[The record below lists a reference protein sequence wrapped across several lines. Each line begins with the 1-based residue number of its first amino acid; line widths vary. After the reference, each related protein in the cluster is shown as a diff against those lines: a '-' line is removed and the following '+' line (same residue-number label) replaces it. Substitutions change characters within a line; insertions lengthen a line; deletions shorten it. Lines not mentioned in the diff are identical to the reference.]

1 MRAIVRFA
9 IVFGAAISL
18 FACMSSGHAKD
29 PGSCAAPAVP
39 ATPPT
44 PPNGTDARLDQ
55 PPAFSRA
62 DLLEDFDRFADI
74 LLTRNPLEFADKA
87 EITRFIRQQREA
99 LRDGMSELDFY
110 RILTPIVV
118 KVRCGHTGIFLSP
131 AEETR
136 LRSSQRYFPVLV
148 RIAAGRLFVISPLG
162 SEEPQPGSEI
172 SAINGGPSAEIIAR
186 MYDNITADGANVTR
200 KTYVASRVFN
210 DLYSLFIDDHPDFRV
225 EYRDAARG
233 VSGAVELDGIS
244 KATLE
249 SEAAGAGFPYGLPE
263 QGPAYSFSTSSTGH
277 SEAAVLKI
285 RTFLFPAGRP
295 DYEAFIDRCFATL
308 AEKKTRALILDLRG
322 NWGGDPEASSYLF
335 ARLISMPARYFEE
348 GTPLYE
354 ALTKPI
360 PPAPNAF
367 TGMLLVLTDGACFS
381 STGHL
386 CSLLRFHGRGLF
398 VGEETGGSW
407 TTTDASQDY
416 RLPRTGMRLH
426 SSNGAFRTAV
436 TGLPVGRGI
445 MPDREVTAEIG
456 DILTGRDLAMEL
468 ALRMIP
474 AEED

>member
-1 MRAIVRFA
+1 MPAIVRFA
-9 IVFGAAISL
+9 IVFGAAVSL
-18 FACMSSGHAKD
+18 FACMSSGGAED
-29 PGSCAAPAVP
+29 PGSRAAPAVP
-39 ATPPT
+39 ATPPA
-44 PPNGTDARLDQ
+44 PANGTDARLDQ

-62 DLLEDFDRFADI
+62 DLLEDFDRFAGI

-87 EITRFIRQQREA
+87 ELTRFIRQQREV

-136 LRSSQRYFPVLV
+136 LRSSQRFLPVLV

-162 SEEPQPGSEI
+162 SKELQPGSEI
-172 SAINGGPSAEIIAR
+172 SAINGRPSAEIIAR

-210 DLYSLFIDDHPDFRV
+210 DLYSLFIDDHRDFLV
-225 EYRDAARG
+225 EYHDAARG
-233 VSGAVELDGIS
+233 ASSAVELEGIS

-249 SEAAGAGFPYGLPE
+249 REAAGAGFPYGLPE
-263 QGPAYSFSTSSTGH
+263 RGPAYSFSMSSTGH

-285 RTFLFPAGRP
+285 RTFIFPAGRS
-295 DYEAFIDRCFATL
+295 DFEAFIDRCFATL
-308 AEKKTRALILDLRG
+308 AEKKTPALILDLRG
-322 NWGGDPEASSYLF
+322 NWGGDPEASSYVF
-335 ARLISMPARYFEE
+335 ARLISTPARYFKE
-348 GTPLYE
+348 GTPLYG
-354 ALTKPI
+354 ALTKPM

-416 RLPRTGMRLH
+416 RLRRTGMRLH
-426 SSNGAFRTAV
+426 SSNAAFRTAV
-436 TGLPVGRGI
+436 SGLPVGRGI
-445 MPDREVTAEIG
+445 MPDREATAGIE
-456 DILTGRDLAMEL
+456 DILAGRDPVLEL
-468 ALRMIP
+468 ALRMIT

>member
-1 MRAIVRFA
+1 MRTIVRFI

-18 FACMSSGHAKD
+18 FACIGFR
-29 PGSCAAPAVP
+29 PAVP
-39 ATPPT
+39 ATLPSQ
-44 PPNGTDARLDQ
+44 LDQ
-55 PPAFSRA
+55 PPVFSRA

-74 LLTRNPLEFADKA
+74 LLTRNPLEFADKG
-87 EITRFIRQQREA
+87 EITQFIRQQREV
-99 LRDGMSELDFY
+99 LRDGMSEFDFY

-131 AEETR
+131 TEETR

-162 SEEPQPGSEI
+162 SEELQPGNEI
-172 SAINGGPSAEIIAR
+172 SAINGRPSAEIIAR
-186 MYDNITADGANVTR
+186 ICDNITADGANVTR
-200 KTYVASRVFN
+200 KTYVASRLFN

-233 VSGAVELDGIS
+233 ASSAVDLEGIS

-249 SEAAGAGFPYGLPE
+249 REAAGAGFPYGLPE
-263 QGPAYSFSTSSTGH
+263 QGPAFSFSTSPVGD

-285 RTFLFPAGRP
+285 RTFFFPAGRS
-295 DYEAFIDRCFATL
+295 DYEAFIDRCFASL
-308 AEKKTRALILDLRG
+308 AEKNIRALVLDLRG
-322 NWGGDPEASSYLF
+322 NWGGDPEASSYVF

-348 GTPLYE
+348 GTPLYG
-354 ALTKPI
+354 ALTKPV

-367 TGMLLVLTDGACFS
+367 TGKLLVLADGACFS

-426 SSNGAFRTAV
+426 SSNAAFRTAV

-445 MPDREVTAEIG
+445 MPDREATAEIG

-468 ALRMIP
+468 VMRMIL

>member
-1 MRAIVRFA
+1 MILRFI
-9 IVFGAAISL
+9 IVFGAAISS
-18 FACMSSGHAKD
+18 FACI
-29 PGSCAAPAVP
+29 GSPPAVP
-39 ATPPT
+39 ATPP
-44 PPNGTDARLDQ
+44 ARLDQ
-55 PPAFSRA
+55 PPVFSRA
-62 DLLEDFDRFADI
+62 DLLEDFDRVADI
-74 LLTRNPLEFADKA
+74 LLTRNPLAFADKG
-87 EITRFIRQQREA
+87 EISRFIRQQREV

-131 AEETR
+131 AEDTR
-136 LRSSQRYFPVLV
+136 LRSSQRYLPVLV
-148 RIAAGRLFVISPLG
+148 RITAGCLYVLSPLG
-162 SEEPQPGSEI
+162 SEEPPPGSEI
-172 SAINGGPSAEIIAR
+172 SAINGSPSDEIIAR
-186 MYDNITADGANVTR
+186 IYDNITADGANVTR
-200 KTYVASRVFN
+200 KTYVASRLFN

-233 VSGAVELDGIS
+233 VSSAVELEGIS

-249 SEAAGAGFPYGLPE
+249 REAAGAGFPYGLPE
-263 QGPAYSFSTSSTGH
+263 QGPAFSFSTSSTAH
-277 SEAAVLKI
+277 AEAAVLKI
-285 RTFLFPAGRP
+285 RMFFFPAGRS

-322 NWGGDPEASSYLF
+322 NWGGDPEASSYVF
-335 ARLISMPARYFEE
+335 SRLISMPARYFEE
-348 GTPLYE
+348 GTPLYGP
-354 ALTKPI
+354 LTKPM

-426 SSNGAFRTAV
+426 SSNAAFRTAV

-445 MPDREVTAEIG
+445 VPDREATVEIG

-468 ALRMIP
+468 AMRMIL
-474 AEED
+474 ADED

>member
-1 MRAIVRFA
+1 
-9 IVFGAAISL
+9 
-18 FACMSSGHAKD
+18 MSSGQASD
-29 PGSCAAPAVP
+29 SGSRAAPAAP
-39 ATPPT
+39 AALSAT
-44 PPNGTDARLDQ
+44 PNGTIARPEQ
-55 PPAFSRA
+55 PPAYSRA
-62 DLLEDFDRFADI
+62 DLLEDFDRFANV
-74 LLTRNPLEFADKA
+74 LLTRNPLAFADKA
-87 EITRFIRQQREA
+87 ELAQFIRQQREV
-99 LRDGMSELDFY
+99 LRDGMSQLDFY

-162 SEEPQPGSEI
+162 SEELQPGSEI
-172 SAINGGPSAEIIAR
+172 FAINGRPSAEIIAR

-210 DLYSLFIDDHPDFRV
+210 DLYSLFIDDGPDFRV
-225 EYRDAARG
+225 EYHDAGRG
-233 VSGAVELDGIS
+233 VSGTVELKGIS

-249 SEAAGAGFPYGLPE
+249 REAAGAGFPYGLPE
-263 QGPAYSFSTSSTGH
+263 QGPAYSFSTSSSGR
-277 SEAAVLKI
+277 SEAAVLTI
-285 RTFLFPAGRP
+285 RTFLYLAGRL

-308 AEKKTRALILDLRG
+308 AEQKTRALILDLRG
-322 NWGGDPEASSYLF
+322 NWGGDPEASAYVF
-335 ARLISMPARYFEE
+335 ARLIRTPARYFEE
-348 GTPLYE
+348 GTPLYG

-360 PPAPNAF
+360 LPAPNAF
-367 TGMLLVLTDGACFS
+367 TGTLLVLTDGACFS

-407 TTTDASQDY
+407 TTTDSSQDY
-416 RLPRTGMRLH
+416 PLPRTGMRLH

-436 TGLPVGRGI
+436 TGLPLGRGI
-445 MPDREVTAEIG
+445 MPDGEAATEIG
-456 DILTGRDLAMEL
+456 DLLARRDLPMEL
-468 ALRMIP
+468 AVSMIP